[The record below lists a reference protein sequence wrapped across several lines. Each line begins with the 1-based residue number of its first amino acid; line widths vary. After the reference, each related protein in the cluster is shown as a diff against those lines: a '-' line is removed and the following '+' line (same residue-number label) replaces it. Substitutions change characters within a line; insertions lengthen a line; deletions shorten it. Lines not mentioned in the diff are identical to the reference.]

1 MKTKLIASLFLLSVL
16 AQGCVVVSDDESITI
31 YNDSSYVIEDL
42 YITERDTFDWG
53 PDLLGGDALFPNES
67 ISIEVGCDVY
77 DIKVVDETGV
87 ECELYDVDV
96 CFGEDDAWAVDD
108 FTLDVCAF
116 GVKSSK
122 TAAPKHAHE
131 TADASK

>member
-1 MKTKLIASLFLLSVL
+1 MKTKLISSLFLLSVL

-42 YITERDTFDWG
+42 YVTERDTFDWG
-53 PDLLGGDALFPNES
+53 QDLLGSDALFPGES

-87 ECELYDVDV
+87 PCELYDVDV
-96 CFGEDDAWAVDD
+96 CFGEDDAWFVDD
-108 FTLDVCAF
+108 ATLDFCAF
-116 GVKSSK
+116 GVKSSE

-131 TADASK
+131 TADSK